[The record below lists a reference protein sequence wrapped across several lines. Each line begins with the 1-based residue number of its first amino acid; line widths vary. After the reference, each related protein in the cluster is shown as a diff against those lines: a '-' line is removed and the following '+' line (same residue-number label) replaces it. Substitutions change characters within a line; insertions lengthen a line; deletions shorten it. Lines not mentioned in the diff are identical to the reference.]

1 MALRQAS
8 KSIGIWILALAG
20 STSSVGFAQVTGPAS
35 LGYRLTM
42 LGKDAFGI
50 SVLQAGDVFSIKTP
64 GIFGVL
70 GTRHGFCPV
79 AYRDGVLQKPGSL
92 CVSVERSFSAYFQ
105 PGLKVYFTKLD
116 VNLKKGRIDVSIT
129 ACDACNKTEPASY
142 YRSEVDFEFEK
153 GYLETAKPEV
163 VKATIAQVFALDVGG
178 EAQSTATGGL
188 APNSPSPALPVPTP
202 VPVMHLNL
210 PSTYVN
216 AQTPADQLQ
225 LNADNSFSLQEAGQT
240 YRGTFAVNG
249 NTVEL
254 TIRDTNTKTPLTIQG
269 NSLTDSSGQAW
280 VLREQTAPGTAA
292 GLPLQNQDVTKMVKA
307 GLDDALIIAKI
318 GSSKCQF
325 DTSTDALIQLKQ
337 SGVSAAV
344 LKAVMETGK

>member
-8 KSIGIWILALAG
+8 KSIGIWILLALAG
-20 STSSVGFAQVTGPAS
+20 STSSVGLAQVTGPAS
-35 LGYRLTM
+35 LGYKLTM
-42 LGKDAFGI
+42 LGKDAYGI

-64 GIFGVL
+64 GILGVL
-70 GTRHGFCPV
+70 PTQHSVCPM
-79 AYRDGVLQKPGSL
+79 AYRDGVLQKPGSF

-129 ACDACNKTEPASY
+129 ACDGCNKTEPASY

-178 EAQSTATGGL
+178 EVQSTATGGL
-188 APNSPSPALPVPTP
+188 VPNSPGPAPLVPAA
-202 VPVMHLNL
+202 VPVIHLNL

-240 YRGTFAVNG
+240 YRGTFAGQWQHVG
-249 NTVEL
+249 TQYQQRP
-254 TIRDTNTKTPLTIQG
+254 TRRPRSRSRATT
-269 NSLTDSSGQAW
+269 SLTVADRHGCSGNKPRQPRP
-280 VLREQTAPGTAA
+280 LGPSPEPGRH
-292 GLPLQNQDVTKMVKA
+292 QN
-307 GLDDALIIAKI
+307 GE
-318 GSSKCQF
+318 GW
-325 DTSTDALIQLKQ
+325 
-337 SGVSAAV
+337 SG
-344 LKAVMETGK
+344 

>member
-8 KSIGIWILALAG
+8 QSIDIWILALAG
-20 STSSVGFAQVTGPAS
+20 FTSSVGLAQVTGPAS
-35 LGYRLTM
+35 LGYKPTM
-42 LGKDAFGI
+42 LGKDAYGI

-64 GIFGVL
+64 GILGVL
-70 GTRHGFCPV
+70 PTQHSVCPM
-79 AYRDGVLQKPGSL
+79 AYRDGVLQKPGSF

-116 VNLKKGRIDVSIT
+116 VNLKKGRIDISIT
-129 ACDACNKTEPASY
+129 ACDVCNKTEPASY

-163 VKATIAQVFALDVGG
+163 VKATIAQVFGLGVGG
-178 EAQSTATGGL
+178 EAQPTATGGP
-188 APNSPSPALPVPTP
+188 APNSPSPAPPVPTL
-202 VPVMHLNL
+202 VPAIHLNL
-210 PSTYVN
+210 PSTYVS
-216 AQTPADQLQ
+216 AQTPADQIQ
-225 LNADNSFSLQEAGQT
+225 LNADNSFTLQEAGQS
-240 YRGTFAVNG
+240 YQGAFVANG

-254 TIRDTNTKTPLTIQG
+254 NISGGTKTTATIQG
-269 NSLTDSSGQAW
+269 NNLTDSGGQKW
-280 VLREQTAPGTAA
+280 VLREQTAPSTGAA
-292 GLPLQNQDVTKMVKA
+292 TVLQNQDVIKMVKA

-344 LKAVMETGK
+344 LKVIVGGK

>member
-20 STSSVGFAQVTGPAS
+20 STSSVGLAQVTGPVS
-35 LGYRLTM
+35 LGYKLTM

-64 GIFGVL
+64 GILGVL
-70 GTRHGFCPV
+70 PTQHSVCPM
-79 AYRDGVLQKPGSL
+79 AYRDGALQKPSGF
-92 CVSVERSFSAYFQ
+92 CVAVERSFSAYFQ
-105 PGLKVYFTKLD
+105 PGLKVHFTKLD

-163 VKATIAQVFALDVGG
+163 VKATIAQVFALDVVG
-178 EAQSTATGGL
+178 EAESTEAGGL
-188 APNSPSPALPVPTP
+188 APNSPSPAPPVPAP
-202 VPVMHLNL
+202 VPVIHLNL

-216 AQTPADQLQ
+216 AQTADQLQ

-240 YRGTFAVNG
+240 YRGTFAANG
-249 NTVEL
+249 NTLELNIVE
-254 TIRDTNTKTPLTIQG
+254 TNTKTALTIQSSG
-269 NSLTDSSGQAW
+269 LTDGSGQAW
-280 VLREQTAPGTAA
+280 VLREEASRDAPAEA
-292 GLPLQNQDVTKMVKA
+292 LLRNQDIIKMVKA
-307 GLDDALIIAKI
+307 GLGDTLIIAEI
-318 GSSKCQF
+318 GNSKCQF
-325 DTSTDALIQLKQ
+325 DTSADALIQLNR
-337 SGVSAAV
+337 SGVSDAV
-344 LKAVMETGK
+344 LKAVLGARK

>member
-64 GIFGVL
+64 GILGVL
-70 GTRHGFCPV
+70 PTQHSVCPM
-79 AYRDGVLQKPGSL
+79 AYRDGALQKPSGF
-92 CVSVERSFSAYFQ
+92 CVAVERSFSAYFQ
-105 PGLKVYFTKLD
+105 PGLKVHFTKLD

-153 GYLETAKPEV
+153 GYLETAKPEAV
-163 VKATIAQVFALDVGG
+163 RATIAHDVGG

-188 APNSPSPALPVPTP
+188 VLNSPSPAPPVPTP

-210 PSTYVN
+210 PSTYVS
-216 AQTPADQLQ
+216 AQTPADQLR
-225 LNADNSFSLQEAGQT
+225 LNADNTFSLQEAGQT
-240 YRGTFAVNG
+240 YTGTFSTNG
-249 NTVEL
+249 NTVKLNINGGPES
-254 TIRDTNTKTPLTIQG
+254 TATVQG
-269 NSLTDSSGQAW
+269 NNLTDGSGQTW
-280 VLREQTAPGTAA
+280 VLREQAA
-292 GLPLQNQDVTKMVKA
+292 QAASGAGVLQNQDVIKMVKA
-307 GLDDALIIAKI
+307 GLDDAIILAKI
-318 GSSKCQF
+318 AGSKCQF

-344 LKAVMETGK
+344 LKAVVAAGK

>member
-64 GIFGVL
+64 GILGVL
-70 GTRHGFCPV
+70 PTQHSVCPM
-79 AYRDGVLQKPGSL
+79 AYRDGALQKPSGF
-92 CVSVERSFSAYFQ
+92 CVAVERSFSAYFQ
-105 PGLKVYFTKLD
+105 PGLKVHFTKLD

-153 GYLETAKPEV
+153 GYLETAKPEA

-188 APNSPSPALPVPTP
+188 VLNSPSPAPPVPAP
-202 VPVMHLNL
+202 VPVIHLTL

-216 AQTPADQLQ
+216 AQTADQLQ

-240 YRGTFAVNG
+240 YRGTFAATG
-249 NTVEL
+249 NTLKLNISGGPE
-254 TIRDTNTKTPLTIQG
+254 TTATIQG
-269 NSLTDSSGQAW
+269 SNLTDGSGQTW
-280 VLREQTAPGTAA
+280 VLREQNAPGSAA
-292 GLPLQNQDVTKMVKA
+292 ANVLQNQDVIKMVKA
-307 GLDDALIIAKI
+307 GLDDTLIIAKI
-318 GSSKCQF
+318 SSSKCQF

-344 LKAVMETGK
+344 LKAIVSAK

>member
-1 MALRQAS
+1 
-8 KSIGIWILALAG
+8 
-20 STSSVGFAQVTGPAS
+20 
-35 LGYRLTM
+35 M

-64 GIFGVL
+64 GILGVL
-70 GTRHGFCPV
+70 PTQHSVCPM
-79 AYRDGVLQKPGSL
+79 AYRDGALQKPSGF
-92 CVSVERSFSAYFQ
+92 CVAVERSFSAYFQ
-105 PGLKVYFTKLD
+105 PGLQVHFTKLD

-153 GYLETAKPEV
+153 GYLETAKPEA

-188 APNSPSPALPVPTP
+188 VLNSPI
-202 VPVMHLNL
+202 

-216 AQTPADQLQ
+216 AQTADQLQ

-240 YRGTFAVNG
+240 YRGTFAATG
-249 NTVEL
+249 NTLKLNISGGPE
-254 TIRDTNTKTPLTIQG
+254 TTATIQG
-269 NSLTDSSGQAW
+269 SNLTDGSGQTW
-280 VLREQTAPGTAA
+280 VLREQNAPGSAA
-292 GLPLQNQDVTKMVKA
+292 ANVLQNQDVIKMVKA
-307 GLDDALIIAKI
+307 GLDDTLIIAKI
-318 GSSKCQF
+318 SSSKCQF

-344 LKAVMETGK
+344 LKAIVSAK

>member
-8 KSIGIWILALAG
+8 KWTGIWILALAG
-20 STSSVGFAQVTGPAS
+20 STSSVGLAQVTGPAS

-64 GIFGVL
+64 GILGVL
-70 GTRHGFCPV
+70 PTQHSVCPMP
-79 AYRDGVLQKPGSL
+79 YRDGVLQKPSGF
-92 CVSVERSFSAYFQ
+92 CVAVERSFSAYFQ

-116 VNLKKGRIDVSIT
+116 VNLKKGRIDISVT

-153 GYLETAKPEV
+153 GYLETAKPGA

-188 APNSPSPALPVPTP
+188 APNSPSPAPPVATP
-202 VPVMHLNL
+202 VPVIHLNL
-210 PSTYVN
+210 PSTYVSV
-216 AQTPADQLQ
+216 QTPADQLQ
-225 LNADNSFSLQEAGQT
+225 LNADNTFSLQEAGQSYT
-240 YRGTFAVNG
+240 GTFAATG
-249 NTVEL
+249 NTVRLNISGGPES
-254 TIRDTNTKTPLTIQG
+254 TATVQG
-269 NSLTDSSGQAW
+269 NNLTDSSGQTW
-280 VLREQTAPGTAA
+280 VLREQPAPAA
-292 GLPLQNQDVTKMVKA
+292 SGAAVLQNQDIIKMVKA
-307 GLDDALIIAKI
+307 GLDDAIIMAKI
-318 GSSKCQF
+318 AGSKCQF

-337 SGVSAAV
+337 SGVSGAV
-344 LKAVMETGK
+344 LKAVVGAGK

>member
-20 STSSVGFAQVTGPAS
+20 STSGVGLAQVTGPAS
-35 LGYRLTM
+35 LGYKLTM

-64 GIFGVL
+64 GILGVL
-70 GTRHGFCPV
+70 PTQHSVCPM
-79 AYRDGVLQKPGSL
+79 AYRDGALQKPSGF
-92 CVSVERSFSAYFQ
+92 CVAVERSFSAYFQ
-105 PGLKVYFTKLD
+105 PGLKVHFTKLD

-188 APNSPSPALPVPTP
+188 VLNSPSPAPPVPTP

-210 PSTYVN
+210 PSTYVS
-216 AQTPADQLQ
+216 AQTPADQLR
-225 LNADNSFSLQEAGQT
+225 LNADNTFSLQEAGQT
-240 YRGTFAVNG
+240 YTGTFSTNG
-249 NTVEL
+249 NTVKLNINGGPES
-254 TIRDTNTKTPLTIQG
+254 TATVQG
-269 NSLTDSSGQAW
+269 NNLTDGSGQTW
-280 VLREQTAPGTAA
+280 VLREQAA
-292 GLPLQNQDVTKMVKA
+292 QAASGAGVLQNQDVIKMVKA
-307 GLDDALIIAKI
+307 GLDDAIILAKI
-318 GSSKCQF
+318 AGSKCQF

-344 LKAVMETGK
+344 LKAVVAAGK